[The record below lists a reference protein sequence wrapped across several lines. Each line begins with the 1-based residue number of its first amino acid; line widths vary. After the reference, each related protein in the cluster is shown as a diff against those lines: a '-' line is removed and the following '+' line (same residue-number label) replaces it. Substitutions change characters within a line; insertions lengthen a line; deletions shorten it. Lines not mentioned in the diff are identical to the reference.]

1 MASKKGVEKLAVV
14 GVIFLLGIIFFALA
28 FNYYKSASVS
38 IVKSVN
44 VYVLSKANIEP
55 IKNLL
60 FKTLKTLK
68 PVEPEITYKPTHFC
82 MDKLVTLS
90 AGNSKYGGKNLSEV
104 VSEVCPEYG
113 ACTYWKICKLS
124 ANQCVDPI
132 SLSSQSISINY
143 NFSKNF
149 TSSGNYNIEL
159 TVRTAEG
166 KNYTTSK
173 ILNVSNSSKCKDID
187 FELSGDNTSAN
198 LPQTLTAKA
207 VNLWIEADVSELNVS
222 LYHYFALGGDQ
233 YWNLVQSNVVS
244 LFEQPIEFYDVKN
257 ISWIGFF
264 NASNQS
270 QSIAIK
276 NITGY
281 YVND

>member
-1 MASKKGVEKLAVV
+1 
-14 GVIFLLGIIFFALA
+14 
-28 FNYYKSASVS
+28 
-38 IVKSVN
+38 
-44 VYVLSKANIEP
+44 
-55 IKNLL
+55 
-60 FKTLKTLK
+60 
-68 PVEPEITYKPTHFC
+68 ITYKPTFFC

-104 VSEVCPEYG
+104 LSEVCPEYG

-149 TSSGNYNIEL
+149 TSSGNYSIEL

-222 LYHYFALGGDQ
+222 LYNITNKLT
-233 YWNLVQSNVVS
+233 QSNVVS
-244 LFEQPIEFYDVKN
+244 LFEQPIEFYDVN
-257 ISWIGFF
+257 NVNRIRFF
-264 NASNQS
+264 NASNSS

>member
-1 MASKKGVEKLAVV
+1 MASKKGIEKLAVV

-113 ACTYWKICKLS
+113 ACTYWKICKWS

-143 NFSKNF
+143 NFSKDF
-149 TSSGNYNIEL
+149 DSFGNYSIEL

-166 KNYTTSK
+166 KNYTTNK
-173 ILNVSNSSKCKDID
+173 TLYVNESSKCHDMQFQFVTISKSEVSLTEKI
-187 FELSGDNTSAN
+187 
-198 LPQTLTAKA
+198 TAKA

-222 LYHYFALGGDQ
+222 LYNSTGKLT
-233 YWNLVQSNVVS
+233 QSNVVS
-244 LFEQPIEFYDVKN
+244 LFEQPIEFYYVKN
-257 ISWIGFF
+257 ISWIGFS
-264 NASNQS
+264 NASNSS
-270 QSIAIK
+270 QPIAIK